1 MSGQA
6 RSLLVID
13 DDEFIVDLV
22 SSVAETDGFA
32 VSSACTPATLEAC
45 LAQPWDIILL
55 DLTMPEL
62 DTVTTLRMIAD
73 AQPGSAVAIFSG
85 ADEVSV
91 KTASTVAGFYGL
103 TVLGSLSKS
112 GMGELREFLSRH

>member
-1 MSGQA
+1 MRNQA

-22 SSVAETDGFA
+22 TSVAESDGYT
-32 VSSACTPATLEAC
+32 VSSACTPAALEAC
-45 LAQPWDIILL
+45 LAQSWNIILL

-62 DTVTTLRMIAD
+62 DTVTALRMIAD

-85 ADEVSV
+85 ADDTSV
-91 KTASTVAGFYGL
+91 RTATTVAGFYGL